1 LAQKSLPVLNKV
13 GTSMIWYTTFFYK
26 YYRWL
31 SSQSIYLLYF
41 INKILVYTNFIFSK
55 LLWISFYSNNL
66 YIKKIP
72 KQIPRFKK
80 KKFFKPLTSYLI
92 NTGQSLSI
100 VNIFYKT
107 TLENFQELSKR
118 TDEQKTTTI
127 RLNFDK
133 KFKNTFFC

>member
-1 LAQKSLPVLNKV
+1 
-13 GTSMIWYTTFFYK
+13 M
-26 YYRWL
+26 
-31 SSQSIYLLYF
+31 
-41 INKILVYTNFIFSK
+41 
-55 LLWISFYSNNL
+55 WISFYSNNL